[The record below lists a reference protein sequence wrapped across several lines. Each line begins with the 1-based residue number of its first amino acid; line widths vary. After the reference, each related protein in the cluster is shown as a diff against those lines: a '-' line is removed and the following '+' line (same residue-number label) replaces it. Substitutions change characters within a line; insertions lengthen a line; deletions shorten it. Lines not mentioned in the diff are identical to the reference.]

1 MPSDAA
7 LLHTPVTALIADD
20 EPLLRDR
27 LGNCLGRLWPELDI
41 VAQARN
47 GREAVELFDEHQPN
61 IAFLDV
67 HMPGMNGIEAA
78 RCIGQRAEIVFVTA
92 YEQYAVEAFRQG
104 AIDYVVKPIDEDR
117 LAETVRRL
125 RPRMPRPTGET
136 PPAIEAVL
144 DQLAAQLRERV
155 PAPPAPKLQWIKA
168 SVGTAVRLI
177 PVEQVIYLK
186 SDTKYTLVVWEGG
199 EALIRKTIR
208 EMADELDPD
217 VFAQIHRSAI
227 VNLNHVRQFCH
238 GPNDSGEVQL
248 KGRGDTLP
256 VSRSFVHLFRQM

>member
-1 MPSDAA
+1 MSADAP
-7 LLHTPVTALIADD
+7 LITALIADD

-27 LGNCLGRLWPELDI
+27 LAGCLGRLWPELEI

-47 GREAVELFDEHQPN
+47 GREAVELFDEHQPQ

-67 HMPGMNGIEAA
+67 HMPGLNGIEAA
-78 RCIGQRAEIVFVTA
+78 RCIGERAELVFVTA

-104 AIDYVVKPIDEDR
+104 AIDYVVKPIDEER

-125 RPRMPRPTGET
+125 RAKMPRAADPIADGMD
-136 PPAIEAVL
+136 AAL
-144 DQLAAQLRERV
+144 DKLAAQIRQRM
-155 PAPPAPKLQWIKA
+155 APPARLQWIKA
-168 SVGTAVRLI
+168 SVGTSVRLI

-227 VNLNHVRQFCH
+227 VNLNHVRQFTH
-238 GPNDSGEVQL
+238 GPNDAGEVML
-248 KGRGDTLP
+248 KGRGDSLP